1 MGPEIRVIGVG
12 GGGSNAISHMID
24 MGVSGVDFIAVDT
37 DVQKLSRCRAEHK
50 LAIGQTVTRG
60 LGTGGNQALGQEA
73 AEQSHKEIKGI
84 LEKADMVFVTA
95 GLGGGTGT
103 GAVPV
108 IAGMARSLGALT
120 VGVVTTP
127 FHFERQRRMRAAQA
141 GIAALRDQ
149 VDAIVVIH
157 NQRLFEI
164 VDARTSIKEA
174 FALVDEILRQA
185 VQGMSDLITVPGTIN
200 VDFADVRS
208 VLQGAGPVLMG
219 VSTGPSDRPAAD
231 LVKAAVASPLLEN
244 GIQGATEI
252 LLNVYIGPDT
262 SLHQV
267 YAAADA
273 VAEAAGTPSPNVIF
287 GAVVDP
293 QMRGKMGLTIIAAGF
308 GQATEP
314 LRLPEGRAQPHPLP
328 SVRPAP
334 EPDPGPILPP
344 LDFEEEE
351 NMPSFVKRR
360 RRQAQQAAAEEAME
374 AGGDAV

>member
-1 MGPEIRVIGVG
+1 
-12 GGGSNAISHMID
+12 MIEK
-24 MGVSGVDFIAVDT
+24 GVSGVDFIAIDT
-37 DVQKLSRCRAEHK
+37 DVQKLSKCRAEHK

-60 LGTGGNQALGQEA
+60 LGTGGDRALGQDA

-127 FHFERQRRMRAAQA
+127 FNFERQRRMRTAME
-141 GIAALRDQ
+141 GIAALRNQ

-157 NQRLFEI
+157 NQRLFQI
-164 VDARTSIKEA
+164 IDARTSIREA

-208 VLQGAGPVLMG
+208 ILQEAGPVLMG
-219 VSTGPSDRPAAD
+219 VSVGPSDRPAAD

-244 GIQGATEI
+244 GIQGATEM
-252 LLNVYIGPDT
+252 LLNVCIGPDT

-308 GQATEP
+308 GKAMEP
-314 LRLPEGRAQPHPLP
+314 VRLPEGRAQPPSSPPPRPEPEPLP
-328 SVRPAP
+328 RPFF
-334 EPDPGPILPP
+334 PP
-344 LDFEEEE
+344 LDYEDTDEELL
-351 NMPSFVKRR
+351 PSFVKRR
-360 RRQAQQAAAEEAME
+360 RRQAQSAAAGETAE
-374 AGGDAV
+374 AGGDAI